1 MSFSIGQGGVRGVLT
16 RAGRSIPARIGHI
29 CLTSAAITRQCAAMN
44 DSVLPPETRPAP
56 AAVTPEPT
64 PEPMPETMS
73 AREEAVDTFRFLAW
87 MVLAVLIFRSFFLS
101 PFNIPSESMQPR
113 LLIGDYLLVN
123 KMAYGYSRHSL
134 PFSAPVIP
142 GRLFAK
148 SPERGDVAVF
158 KAPPGNSVDYIKRV
172 IGLPG
177 DTVEVRDGIVWLNG
191 APVKRERIADLVIPV
206 TANMIDAARTEGSLP
221 CFAMQFEELTNEGQ
235 RVCRYPRFR
244 ETLPNGKSYHVLE
257 LIAATA
263 DNFPATLVPAG
274 QLFLMGDNRD
284 RSSDSRFEAVEGGG
298 IGLVPEENLV
308 GKALVGMF
316 STDGSASWFNPI
328 SWFTAARWD
337 RIGDRF

>member
-1 MSFSIGQGGVRGVLT
+1 MID
-16 RAGRSIPARIGHI
+16 
-29 CLTSAAITRQCAAMN
+29 SA
-44 DSVLPPETRPAP
+44 SSPETRPAP
-56 AAVTPEPT
+56 AAATTETTPEP
-64 PEPMPETMS
+64 MS
-73 AREEAVDTFRFLAW
+73 AREEAVDTIRFLAW
-87 MVLAVLIFRSFFLS
+87 MVVAVLIFRSFFLS

-134 PFSAPVIP
+134 PFSVPVIP
-142 GRLFAK
+142 GRVFAK
-148 SPERGDVAVF
+148 TPERGDVAVF

-177 DTVEVRDGIVWLNG
+177 DTVEVRDGTVWLNN
-191 APVKRERIADLVIPV
+191 APVQREQMADLVIPV
-206 TANMIDAARTEGSLP
+206 TANMIDAARNEGGLP
-221 CFAMQFEELTNEGQ
+221 CFAMQFEELTAEGQ

-244 ETLPNGKSYHVLE
+244 ETLPGGKSYEILE

-263 DNFPATLVPAG
+263 DNFPATLVPPG

-316 STDGSASWFNPI
+316 STDGSASWFNPF
-328 SWFTAARWD
+328 SWVTAARWD